1 MKKRT
6 AALLT
11 AGSATAGILLAA
23 LDVRLAVRHY
33 TVKSEK
39 VDGPIRLAVLTDLH
53 ACRYGKNQ
61 EQLVA
66 AVAAQK
72 PSGGHVRR
80 YRG

>member
-39 VDGPIRLAVLTDLH
+39 VDGPISMAVLTALH
-53 ACRYGKNQ
+53 A
-61 EQLVA
+61 
-66 AVAAQK
+66 
-72 PSGGHVRR
+72 
-80 YRG
+80 